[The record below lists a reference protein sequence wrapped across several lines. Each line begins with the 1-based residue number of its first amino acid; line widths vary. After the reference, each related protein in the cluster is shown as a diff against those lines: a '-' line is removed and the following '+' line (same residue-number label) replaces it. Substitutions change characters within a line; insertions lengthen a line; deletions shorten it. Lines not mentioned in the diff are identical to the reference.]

1 MGLVEEEM
9 KEIVSK
15 IRESKV
21 AEYERAV
28 EQNSFIQ
35 GYWHGYFNA
44 MNDILAELNKVP
56 VVLCENLGMGFD

>member
-1 MGLVEEEM
+1 MGIIEEEM

-15 IRESKV
+15 IRESK
-21 AEYERAV
+21 AKEYEISA
-28 EQNSFIQ
+28 EQSSFIQ

-44 MNDILAELNKVP
+44 LNDILAELNKVP